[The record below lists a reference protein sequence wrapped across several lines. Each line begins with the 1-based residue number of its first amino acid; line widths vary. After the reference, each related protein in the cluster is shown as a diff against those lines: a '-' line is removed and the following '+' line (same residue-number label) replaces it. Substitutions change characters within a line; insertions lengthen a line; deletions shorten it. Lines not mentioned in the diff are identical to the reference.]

1 LAIKFAPSTDA
12 ISISLIQAVQLN
24 LRQRRS
30 KMPGFIKF
38 VTTYFPPPPG
48 EPSCIQGL
56 IRDWENH
63 PSLIAGVEALDAYQ
77 KWVSSIVMP
86 IAFAW
91 IYEHYDDVYAKIP
104 EKELHDDVGVVIA
117 AAFELVRQ
125 TPKYQ
130 QGVQGFKKYK
140 EDRKSGQLN
149 TKDLNPIW
157 TKITKEVRKATHGIF
172 QAEKKHLD
180 DTI

>member
-1 LAIKFAPSTDA
+1 
-12 ISISLIQAVQLN
+12 
-24 LRQRRS
+24 
-30 KMPGFIKF
+30 MPGIIKF
-38 VTTYFPPPPG
+38 VTMHLPPPPG

-56 IRDWENH
+56 LRDWENH

-91 IYEHYDDVYAKIP
+91 IDQHYDEVYANIP
-104 EKELHDDVGVVIA
+104 PELKDDVGVVIA
-117 AAFELVRQ
+117 AAFELVKQ

-130 QGVQGFKKYK
+130 KGVEGFKKYK
-140 EDRKSGQLN
+140 EDRKSGNLN

-157 TKITKEVRKATHGIF
+157 TRITREVRKATQGIF